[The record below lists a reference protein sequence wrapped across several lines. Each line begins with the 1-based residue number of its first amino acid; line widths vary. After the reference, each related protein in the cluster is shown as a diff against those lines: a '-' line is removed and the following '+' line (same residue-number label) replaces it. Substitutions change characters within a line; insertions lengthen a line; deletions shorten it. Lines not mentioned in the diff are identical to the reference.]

1 MRYQEARDGNKIPNI
16 HTTWTNT
23 RSSWNA
29 DIRRDKNPKLTNF
42 RPRPSLM
49 REQREPFS
57 FSQRCWWK
65 LVLVEAIRSKEQQ
78 CLIPLFSS
86 SKFVL
91 CFPGDTWG
99 GEAFVVV
106 LFCVLRCLAL
116 EAENV
121 NRPAYKIKQKT
132 WKHER
137 QTLKSSTK
145 LGLPVIAVGK
155 TPVSCVTLMDPSNHS
170 FFFRIRS
177 LYLFAVNSFNLF
189 SCPNSVMLGYKM
201 CLKPF
206 KTNINVHQFRTQHPK
221 TVIFW
226 KIPESIRMF
235 HREKLKIHVVNI

>member
-1 MRYQEARDGNKIPNI
+1 
-16 HTTWTNT
+16 
-23 RSSWNA
+23 
-29 DIRRDKNPKLTNF
+29 
-42 RPRPSLM
+42 M

-155 TPVSCVTLMDPSNHS
+155 IPVSCVTLMDPSNHS
-170 FFFRIRS
+170 FFFDFVACICLLLIHS
-177 LYLFAVNSFNLF
+177 IYLAVQTRL
-189 SCPNSVMLGYKM
+189 
-201 CLKPF
+201 CLV
-206 KTNINVHQFRTQHPK
+206 TRCVWNH
-221 TVIFW
+221 
-226 KIPESIRMF
+226 
-235 HREKLKIHVVNI
+235 LKQI